1 MFGSHL
7 GMFMLESGINMK
19 IFRIPN
25 IYCENCCEQLIA
37 NFFFQ
42 LYGNFIILQHYE
54 RVFGQ
59 PSTVSRCKFTDKVLI
74 LNPYIQYLFNVG
86 DKI

>member
-1 MFGSHL
+1 MGI
-7 GMFMLESGINMK
+7 FMVQRVTNMK
-19 IFRIPN
+19 IFRIPD

-54 RVFGQ
+54 RVFGR
-59 PSTVSRCKFTDKVLI
+59 PSSINRCKFTDKILI
-74 LNPYIQYLFNVG
+74 LNPYVQYLFDVG
-86 DKI
+86 QKI